1 MTTPR
6 TRDPATPPGDRPA
19 DRAAGRRAAWALP
32 RHPGDAVRL
41 VIAAASWP
49 SAPPWSKTVEL
60 LVGLATRFGP
70 ERAAAGARAELHARP
85 DLRDLLAR
93 LVAPS

>member
-1 MTTPR
+1 
-6 TRDPATPPGDRPA
+6 
-19 DRAAGRRAAWALP
+19 
-32 RHPGDAVRL
+32 
-41 VIAAASWP
+41 
-49 SAPPWSKTVEL
+49 
-60 LVGLATRFGP
+60 VGLATRFGP